1 MQARDGSEEEVKK
14 RIQAQMSETEKL
26 RLADYVIENNT
37 DLTSLKAQV
46 ESLITLLLERENP
59 IT

>member
-1 MQARDGSEEEVKK
+1 MNQKYRKK

-46 ESLITLLLERENP
+46 ESLITLLLEKENP

>member
-1 MQARDGSEEEVKK
+1 
-14 RIQAQMSETEKL
+14 MSEAEKL

-46 ESLITLLLERENP
+46 ESLITLLLERENL